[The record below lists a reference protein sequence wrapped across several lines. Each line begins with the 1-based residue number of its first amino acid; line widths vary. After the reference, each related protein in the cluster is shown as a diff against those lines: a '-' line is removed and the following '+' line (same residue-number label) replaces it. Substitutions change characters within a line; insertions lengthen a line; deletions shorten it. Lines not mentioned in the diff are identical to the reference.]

1 MAARQEEFIAGKDLD
16 DLYALLDNGF
26 LDEDVDFEK
35 DLAALVIAESH
46 EANFCCDECSK
57 VCKTQRGLTRHKN
70 TKHSSSRSS
79 SGVPVSSETIIEK
92 KLQADVLLRIVNEC
106 AESCFNDLC
115 LPQESRD
122 IFSKKNFVF
131 TSEDSLQLLQKLKY
145 IVEDFSGDGEKFY
158 SGFYGLLL
166 DNLLPLKFE
175 DETVTNILMTE
186 AANHILIHLSGGSDI
201 VSLQPPSKKSEHVL
215 ADRDFKSLQY
225 IAGYIVHKMYT
236 KFKFSNN
243 YKSDHSQQT
252 LSILKAC
259 KVEHDDSQT
268 LVNLNDRGG
277 LWKVNKEMQC
287 IFIECENIFRARTST
302 FQTSIDSTSLV
313 SEMLQNCHVV
323 SSYRLICY
331 GVEPKVPNEI
341 CFNILEKMLMLF
353 TRVRTFSYAKDI
365 CEKYKSKK
373 KHTKKSSL
381 RTEIKKASSSTD
393 MGH

>member
-1 MAARQEEFIAGKDLD
+1 MAARQEKLAGKDLD
-16 DLYALLDNGF
+16 DLYDLLDNGF

-35 DLAALVIAESH
+35 DLAALVIVESQ

-70 TKHSSSRSS
+70 IKHSSSRSC

-92 KLQADVLLRIVNEC
+92 KLHADVLLRIINEC

-115 LPQESRD
+115 LPQESRGF
-122 IFSKKNFVF
+122 FSKKNFVF
-131 TSEDSLQLLQKLKY
+131 TSADSLQLLQKLKY
-145 IVEDFSGDGEKFY
+145 IVEDFSGDAEKFY
-158 SGFYGLLL
+158 SVFYGLLL
-166 DNLLPLKFE
+166 DNLLPSKFE
-175 DETVTNILMTE
+175 DKTVTNILMTE

-201 VSLQPPSKKSEHVL
+201 VSLQPPSKKSEHVR

-236 KFKFSNN
+236 KFKFSNK

-277 LWKVNKEMQC
+277 LWKVNKEMQG
-287 IFIECENIFRARTST
+287 IFIECENIFCARTST
-302 FQTSIDSTSLV
+302 FQTSIGSTSLV

-331 GVEPKVPNEI
+331 GVKPKVPNEI

-353 TRVRTFSYAKDI
+353 TRV
-365 CEKYKSKK
+365 
-373 KHTKKSSL
+373 
-381 RTEIKKASSSTD
+381 
-393 MGH
+393 

>member
-1 MAARQEEFIAGKDLD
+1 MAARQEKLAGKDLD
-16 DLYALLDNGF
+16 DLYDLLDNGF

-35 DLAALVIAESH
+35 DLAALVIAESQ

-70 TKHSSSRSS
+70 IKHTSSRSC

-92 KLQADVLLRIVNEC
+92 KLHADVLLRIINEC

-122 IFSKKNFVF
+122 FFSKKNFVF

-145 IVEDFSGDGEKFY
+145 IVEDFSGDAEKFY

-166 DNLLPLKFE
+166 DNLLPSKFE

-201 VSLQPPSKKSEHVL
+201 VSLQPPSKKSEHVR

-236 KFKFSNN
+236 KFKFSNK

-268 LVNLNDRGG
+268 LVNLNEKRWFVEGKQG
-277 LWKVNKEMQC
+277 N
-287 IFIECENIFRARTST
+287 ARY
-302 FQTSIDSTSLV
+302 F
-313 SEMLQNCHVV
+313 H
-323 SSYRLICY
+323 
-331 GVEPKVPNEI
+331 
-341 CFNILEKMLMLF
+341 
-353 TRVRTFSYAKDI
+353 
-365 CEKYKSKK
+365 
-373 KHTKKSSL
+373 
-381 RTEIKKASSSTD
+381 
-393 MGH
+393 